1 MKKILTLAALAVGVA
16 ACNNAA
22 KPVPQN
28 TPVTAANDK
37 PQTAIAH
44 SIDNQAPPAAAPP
57 GGKSHWTQSG
67 DPIDTKKFDAAIA
80 SAEMALRKSPNDD
93 NAKKAAAQAY
103 LDRANALTGARQYAS
118 ALGDYRKVVKYDPSD
133 DEAKNWIQQITGI
146 YASMNRE
153 APKEGEEPPPLPMK

>member
-1 MKKILTLAALAVGVA
+1 MRSTFVLAIAFLLIG
-16 ACNNAA
+16 CNNAA
-22 KPVPQN
+22 KPVAQN
-28 TPVTAANDK
+28 SPVPASNDK

-44 SIDNQAPPAAAPP
+44 SVDNQAAPAAAPP

-80 SAEMALRKSPNDD
+80 SAEMALRKSPSDD
-93 NAKKAAAQAY
+93 KAKKAAAQAY

-118 ALGDYRKVVKYDPSD
+118 ALGDYRKVVKYDPSN
-133 DEAKNWIQQITGI
+133 DEAKNWIEQITGI
-146 YASMNRE
+146 YESMNRE